1 MTTSDIDI
9 LPPIPDAQLE
19 RKGIGQIPDAMK
31 RLPTATATSNTVS
44 YTRASMTEVVQAVAH
59 TLAYFSDKDH
69 PGLHEPQNL
78 KREVPGTGV
87 LVKPRVS
94 GHENLVGFQFYFTDN
109 TVAGHHVDKITAVV
123 FDFEIYEKIGDR
135 YIFNLLKKLSEL
147 VKTAKRP
154 SDAQLKELSTRF
166 VLST

>member
-1 MTTSDIDI
+1 MTNDIDI
-9 LPPIPDAQLE
+9 PSATLE
-19 RKGIGQIPDAMK
+19 QIP
-31 RLPTATATSNTVS
+31 ATAKGVS

-69 PGLHEPQNL
+69 PGLREPQNL

-94 GHENLVGFQFYFTDN
+94 GHENLVGFQFYFKATD
-109 TVAGHHVDKITAVV
+109 ADKITAVV

-166 VLST
+166 VLTN